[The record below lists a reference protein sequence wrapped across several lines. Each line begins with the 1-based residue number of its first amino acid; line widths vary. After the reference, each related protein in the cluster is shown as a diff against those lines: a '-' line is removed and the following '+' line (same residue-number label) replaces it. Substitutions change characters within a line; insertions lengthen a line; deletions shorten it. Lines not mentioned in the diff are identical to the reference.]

1 MRSRDPHGRTARLS
15 GRLAPVAIAGAVM
28 VASAWHEGGTTW
40 RKLDRD
46 HNQYAAYSPLQREQ
60 AYVLGTG
67 LDPDLF
73 AFVASKL
80 VPGDRVY
87 FQVPRTSYGTL
98 DLHDSVALIGRF
110 AFLPAVEVADV
121 DDATVVFSY
130 DADPAQLHRTF
141 IDEAPW
147 SSSSA
152 VSRLSDP

>member
-1 MRSRDPHGRTARLS
+1 MRSRDPHRRTARLS
-15 GRLAPVAIAGAVM
+15 GRLVAVAVAAAAM
-28 VASAWHEGGTTW
+28 VASVWHEGGTTW

-46 HNQYAAYSPLQREQ
+46 YNQYAAYSPPQREQ
-60 AYVLGTG
+60 APILGTG

-98 DLHDSVALIGRF
+98 DLYDTVALIGRF
-110 AFLPAVEVADV
+110 AFLPAVEVEGV

-130 DADPAQLHRTF
+130 DSDPAQLHRTF
-141 IDEAPW
+141 IDEAHW
-147 SSSSA
+147 SSSSG
-152 VSRLSDP
+152 VSRLSYP